1 MKSYFTQG
9 ISPVNSI
16 VASKLNVPVLAAL
29 LLSFSIDSQAAPLPP
44 GSQEQADRLQQE
56 QLIREQQRQ
65 QFQQQQ
71 MQPAVD
77 VRLDDTV
84 TPPPTAFS
92 LSQPESP
99 CFAVQHITLTGS
111 QAARFQFALNKAI
124 AQSGFEPGMCLG
136 AQGINHIMT
145 LAQNAVIA
153 RGYTTTRIL
162 AAPQAIT
169 ALWC

>member
-1 MKSYFTQG
+1 MKSYFTHG
-9 ISPVNSI
+9 ISRVHSI